1 MQNRVRNLREAMF
14 DTKPRICA
22 ERMILAREAY
32 DKYSGEVP
40 SIFRAHVFAYV
51 LDHMTLKIFPEEL
64 IIGSQ
69 ADKRHGVSFYP
80 EYMSAEWLFDALD
93 TIETRSHDPF
103 VIEPDDKELFK
114 EQLPWWFGKSTEV
127 NLDKVIPEEVQQA
140 RRLGMLVLG
149 NRTQPSSGVVPDH
162 ARLMREGFRGYIERC
177 RALINETIPDNKAD
191 REKVNY
197 WHACIIVMEA
207 IIRYA
212 NRYGKLAEEMAE
224 NEGDEKRKRELFVI
238 AENMKVVPE
247 YSPQNFYQAVQF
259 VWLLQLLVH
268 VEANAAGCG
277 FGRFDQY
284 IYPYYKADIKAGKI
298 TPEEALELIECLYIK
313 TSELKI
319 VRTDA
324 DAKKFAG
331 YPLWQIMIVG
341 GIDREGKDATND
353 MTYLCLEAQNEVKLA
368 QPAIGLRIHDETP
381 QELFDKAVK
390 MIQKGIGNPAFF
402 NDKTCIPICLD
413 KGGTLEEARDWTVVG
428 CVEPHPGGGG
438 SDASPIAGYINCMKA
453 MELALHNG
461 IDPVSGEKAG
471 VETGDPN
478 SFKNKD
484 ELFEAVMTQLYHQWD
499 LLIRGYN
506 IVVPVH
512 SVQMPVIFSSLIL
525 NGSIEKGLSVQEG
538 GAEHLYTG
546 AFLSCPASLADAVE
560 AIDYAVF
567 QQKYITMQ
575 ELIRA
580 CDNDFKEN
588 ERLRQYLLNKPSKFG
603 NDIES
608 VDKICHD
615 ITVGSSDYVQKFKDS
630 RGGQYCVCNLSQT
643 INLLFGEYCNATPD
657 GRHAGE
663 PLSDNSCPAC
673 GRDISGPTA
682 TVKSVGACEQ
692 TRTYDGTLFN
702 LRFDSNGLEGDHGT
716 KIIEDVIRTYFD
728 HYGEHIQINVV
739 DDATLKA
746 AQEDPEKYRSLVVR
760 VAGYLAYFTDLDRS
774 VQDNIIAR
782 TAHTA

>member
-1 MQNRVRNLREAMF
+1 MKERIDILRKAMF
-14 DTKPRICA
+14 DTKPRVCA
-22 ERMILAREAY
+22 ERIVLAREAY
-32 DKYSGEVP
+32 ERYSGEVP
-40 SIFRAHVFAYV
+40 CIFRAHVFAHV
-51 LDHMTLKIFPEEL
+51 LDHMTLKIFPQEL

-80 EYMSAEWLFDALD
+80 EYMSAEWLYGALD
-93 TIETRSHDPF
+93 TIETRNHDPL
-103 VIEPDDKELFK
+103 VIEPEDKKIFK
-114 EQLPWWFGKSTEV
+114 EELPWWFGKSTEV
-127 NLDKVIPEEVQQA
+127 NLEDVIFPDVQQA
-140 RRLGMLVLG
+140 RRLGLIVLG

-162 ARLMREGFRGYIERC
+162 ARLMREGLRGYISRC
-177 RALINETIPDNKAD
+177 QEQIQHTVPDSKQN

-197 WHACIIVMEA
+197 WNACIIVMEA

-212 NRYGKLAEEMAE
+212 NRFGKLAEEMAE
-224 NEGDEKRKRELFVI
+224 SETDGRRKEELLLIAGNMQVI
-238 AENMKVVPE
+238 PE
-247 YSPQNFYQAVQF
+247 HAPQSFYQAIQF
-259 VWLLQLLVH
+259 VWFLQQLVH

-284 IYPYYKADIKAGKI
+284 MYPYYKADLDAGNI

-331 YPLWQIMIVG
+331 YPLWQIMMVG
-341 GIDREGKDATND
+341 GIDRQGNDATND
-353 MTYLCLEAQNEVKLA
+353 LTYLCLEAQNEVKLA
-368 QPAIGLRIHDETP
+368 QPAIGLRIHDGTP
-381 QELFDKAVK
+381 RPLFDKAVR
-390 MIQKGIGNPAFF
+390 MIQRGIGNPAFF
-402 NDKTCIPICLD
+402 NDKACIPICLD

-453 MELALHNG
+453 LELTLHNG
-461 IDPVSGEKAG
+461 TDPVSGEKAG
-471 VETGDPN
+471 VETGDPRE
-478 SFKNKD
+478 FKDKK
-484 ELFEAVMTQLYHQWD
+484 ELFEAVMTQLRHQWD
-499 LLIRGYN
+499 LLVKGYN
-506 IVVPVH
+506 VVVPFH
-512 SVQMPVIFSSLIL
+512 AAQMPVIFSSLIL

-567 QQKYITMQ
+567 RDKHITMQ
-575 ELIRA
+575 ELIEA
-580 CDNDFKEN
+580 CDNDFEGN
-588 ERLRQYLLNKPSKFG
+588 ERLRQYLINKPPKFG

-608 VDKICHD
+608 VDKVCHD
-615 ITVGSSDYVQKFKDS
+615 IVVGSSDYVQQFKDS

-643 INLLFGEYCNATPD
+643 INLLFGEFCNATPD
-657 GRHAGE
+657 GRHAKD

-692 TRTYDGTLFN
+692 VKTYDGTLFN
-702 LRFDSNGLEGDHGT
+702 LRFDSNGLEGEHGT
-716 KIIEDVIRTYFD
+716 EVIEDVIKTYFD
-728 HYGEHIQINVV
+728 HFGEHIQINVV
-739 DDATLKA
+739 DDATLLA
-746 AQEDPEKYRSLVVR
+746 AQREPEKYRGLVVR
-760 VAGYLAYFTDLDRS
+760 VAGYLAYFTDLDRA

>member
-1 MQNRVRNLREAMF
+1 MQKRVENLRDAMF

-22 ERMILAREAY
+22 ERMILAQKAY
-32 DKYSGEVP
+32 EKYSGEVP
-40 SIFRAHVFAYV
+40 SIFRAHVFEYV

-64 IIGSQ
+64 IIGNQ

-80 EYMSAEWLFDALD
+80 EYMSAEWLYGALD
-93 TIETRSHDPF
+93 TIETRSHDPL
-103 VIEPDDKELFK
+103 VLEPDDKKLFK
-114 EQLPWWFGKSTEV
+114 ENLAWWFGRSTEV
-127 NLDKVIPEEVQQA
+127 NLDKVIPPDVQQA
-140 RRLGMLVLG
+140 RRLGILVLG
-149 NRTQPSSGVVPDH
+149 NRTQPSSGCVPDH
-162 ARLMREGFRGYIERC
+162 ARLMREGLRGYINRC
-177 RALINETIPDNKAD
+177 QELIDKTVPDNKAR
-191 REKVNY
+191 REQINY
-197 WHACIIVMEA
+197 WQACIIIMEA
-207 IIRYA
+207 VIRYA
-212 NRYGKLAEEMAE
+212 NRYGKVAEEMAAKE
-224 NEGDEKRKRELFVI
+224 ADEKRKKELLTI
-238 AENMKVVPE
+238 AENMRVVPE
-247 YSPQNFYQAVQF
+247 HTPQNFYQAVQF
-259 VWLLQLLVH
+259 VWFLQLLVH
-268 VEANAAGCG
+268 VEANSAGCG

-284 IYPYYKADIKAGKI
+284 MYPYYKADLDEGKI

-341 GIDREGKDATND
+341 GIDREGNDATND
-353 MTYLCLEAQNEVKLA
+353 LTHLCLEAQSEVKLA
-368 QPAIGLRIHDETP
+368 QPAIGLRVHDGTP
-381 QELFDKAVK
+381 QDLFDKAVK
-390 MIQKGIGNPAFF
+390 MIQRGIGNPAFF
-402 NDKTCIPICLD
+402 NDKACIPICLD
-413 KGGTLEEARDWTVVG
+413 KGGTLEEARDWTIVG

-453 MELALHNG
+453 MELTLHNG

-471 VETGDPN
+471 VATGDPN
-478 SFKNKD
+478 NFKNKE
-484 ELFEAVMTQLYHQWD
+484 ELFEAVMTQLRHQWD
-499 LLIRGYN
+499 MLIRGYN

-512 SVQMPVIFSSLIL
+512 TVQMPVIFSSLII

-538 GAEHLYTG
+538 GADHLYTG
-546 AFLSCPASLADAVE
+546 AFLSCPASLADAIE

-567 QQKYITMQ
+567 QEKHITMQ
-575 ELIRA
+575 ELIDA
-580 CDNDFKEN
+580 CDSNFEGN
-588 ERLRQYLLNKPSKFG
+588 ERLRQYLINKPPKFG
-603 NDIES
+603 NDVES
-608 VDKICHD
+608 VDKVCHD
-615 ITVGSSDYVQKFKDS
+615 ITVGSSDYVQQFKDS

-643 INLLFGEYCNATPD
+643 INLLFGEFCNATPD
-657 GRHAGE
+657 GRHAGD

-682 TVKSVGACEQ
+682 TVKSVAACEQ
-692 TRTYDGTLFN
+692 TKTYDGTLFN

-716 KIIEDVIRTYFD
+716 KIIGDVIRTYFD

-760 VAGYLAYFTDLDRS
+760 VAGYLAYFTDLDRA